1 MRKYN
6 FSGIGSAPTGAVAPI
21 YKTKEQ
27 AEEEKNKG
35 GVLGGLGY
43 LGEKAAASFMQSV
56 EGIWDYTAGG
66 LAKLFGADDWAEEQ
80 FRNDWFGDWYSH
92 PDEWY
97 NPGEGWKVA
106 GDVAGGIGTSLP
118 SLAAVG
124 IGAAVAYFSGGTLS
138 PVAVGLISAGTAG
151 LGAAGTSTKQAYQET
166 GKLGGAEFGYGALSG
181 TVEGTTEGIT
191 NALTLGTGA
200 VVKNIG
206 KAFGK
211 EMTET
216 VAKQSVLKGLFG
228 AFAGEAFEEGLSEWV
243 NPYLAQMTY
252 DPNAEEATAQ
262 EIAYAAFVGGL
273 SGMVMQGGNV
283 AIDSGSSFARGTSI
297 ANRGL
302 EGEVLN
308 LSAQIAAFQDAN
320 NTENEAYRTVAE
332 TYKKLSESLAQ
343 TGGVAET
350 AAQRKMLGDLSRA
363 NVAAVFSPMITRSAA
378 QIYANADVIAARLTE
393 YGYKDASGKPMTF
406 TAEQIREGITPGDKK
421 SFETALKTNSV
432 LRTLAVASTTGQL
445 TMDTR
450 AFRDATLAGRNLA
463 SRADLWNFAEN
474 ATADEVRA
482 VSAALGIENWETLT
496 EDEFAEKIAT
506 FLREGGA
513 ERYAAERAAEE
524 RIFADTGAAML
535 LPPTIALEDGQS
547 RKFTDGERELAIARR
562 GEEYRIY
569 DMATRTGTR
578 AMSRAE
584 VNKALADEREK
595 RQSILSEAKE
605 SERRRAEIKRK
616 REETDAWARENVKK
630 YAELSAQS
638 KTVVRKVIAAARA
651 SGLSETDVQ
660 MYATVSAHAGL
671 DIVFSKR
678 LCKVEGG
685 YADAFWDPGKNRIV
699 VNPEAKR
706 SAEKILLHE
715 LDHAVRSGIRKDGG
729 TQVFAE
735 AIFGIDTEAA
745 QKITAR
751 YKNVKSEVSQAELIW
766 DEANAYFAETF
777 FANKN
782 VLASLTEKV
791 PSLRERILAFFEG
804 AKSDYA
810 GAPSLE
816 GAAKRYYTTYKK
828 MFDEFAERN
837 ADRNAEEGAGGS
849 AKYRITDDSLIKKYP
864 RLNLNEDFSDKD
876 GVPAIRLEDGS
887 VLTFT
892 EPHVSFI
899 QASGIDAEDIESG
912 GWIANGVYE
921 PSERSDTLR
930 YKERMLAKKR
940 MEEKRAAK
948 KAEGGVRYALPD
960 DVEEALFDDEFYEQ
974 FAGESK
980 EKITETAAELENII
994 NSEAFKDMD
1003 YDTQFDTRAK
1013 LKAVNAG
1020 YTTLYDYYVGR
1031 RKASI
1036 IEDYERYLKTGRENS
1051 VSRKL
1056 KEKQAAK
1063 AKQEKIS
1070 AEKSEAT
1077 PHKNAQFAIIQ
1088 QTNPMYDEF
1097 HTGIRSP
1104 ADIKTFAEVVDDAD
1118 SFTWGDFTRE
1128 DAKAALEAGKI
1139 RIYSS
1144 YAIKN
1149 GVFVST
1155 SYKQALDYAGDD
1167 AKSVHSRT
1175 VALDS
1180 VAWING
1186 DEGQYARVTQKKSD
1200 GRRYAL
1206 PMDDEA
1212 LDKVLDD
1219 MRENG
1224 VVFDPEGIIMKGAPV
1239 IPDSP
1244 RAKIHTRARAYMV
1257 FEKLAD
1263 NNLLSNKSRKE
1274 FLDVIYKAMNSFETA
1289 TEKQSF
1295 AHEAAEFFVARLLT
1309 EAKTENP
1316 NVRPAHRRL
1325 SWLNIGVGKLS
1336 FSPSDIAEMRA
1347 VLDESEFRKIFGRW
1361 GRKTSGT
1368 PSYMLDMFINEV
1380 STTIPGMSYIGRMH
1394 PVEALLELDKMY
1406 EEARK
1411 TITVDKYISAY
1422 WDSTDDDILAMVKS
1436 AEDAIINGFDAQ
1448 DKAIIEEKLENT
1460 RELAESYKEQFDTLR
1475 GTIRYR
1481 GYIASRVEKLNDMKK
1496 GVFHNS
1502 SIYKEDTFDKILGK
1516 LTSIEWRKNLS
1527 VTRVREVMKDIA
1539 NWYTKENALLGYVDK
1554 NNVGYYDE
1562 SIAEKMQAL
1571 ANGDGAISAAELA
1584 ELDQVLGYLT
1594 KFIETYNKVYING
1607 KWVDAK
1613 PVAQRYVNI
1622 LHDGGKL
1629 KEGFFR
1635 EWWRKYLVT
1644 YGDFASV
1651 VRYFDRYR
1659 PDGFFTETLE
1669 RLRAAAIEA
1678 DVQIHRIMKPYEAFM
1693 QKNKNYLRKAE
1704 GETVEFM
1711 GVTMPK
1717 MTAISLYMTM
1727 GREQAQKGFAVGGFQ
1742 FETANGETVRVE
1754 GMAMNT
1760 ELTEEAILSV
1770 VTARRKELYGL
1781 LSDAD
1786 KDYIQILEHGYN
1798 AETRALKAARDMER
1812 YGFTNVMNDY
1822 YYPIRR
1828 ANTANSVDSSLS
1840 AELDRVSSAGFNK
1853 DTVKGAAGEL
1863 FIQNAD
1869 TLYRNHV
1876 RAVCQYATLSP
1887 AIEAYNKLFNMDI
1900 SGNPNHPIS
1909 VKTESKNVWKNAHGQ
1924 FRLLIGDM
1932 QGIPRERGEAME
1944 FLGMLRGGYAKFQ
1957 LGANPK
1963 TVATQI
1969 SSLLASTSV
1978 LDADSVAKA
1987 FGVSGKDVDKYCA
2000 LAELRNADNTAAMA
2014 QGVLNTGKRVK
2025 YGIDKVSDAMM
2036 KPIGWMD
2043 RQVITRLFAAC
2054 QVQVA
2059 KNNGP
2064 KLNTEENRVA
2074 AGELL
2079 TRVILETQ
2087 QNSFATE
2094 RSAAMRSGNE
2104 IMRTLTMFSA
2114 DAMKVTGRVIDAFG
2128 EISALRERIKNA
2140 EGEAK
2145 AELKAQLKRANKR
2158 MGKSVGAML
2167 AVAAYSAGIAQ
2178 LFRWLYDKEKDED
2191 ESTAEIMIADFAGN
2205 MVGGLPIIKEFTR
2218 RFTDGFGVENY
2229 SLAMLNDLLDSTVR
2243 VVNFAGNVIKG
2254 NADGQ
2259 NAAAELRNLAY
2270 TAGQFTGIPARNIY
2284 NMLYGLTKRF
2294 SPQTAYKVDEWFYA
2308 KNYEND
2314 LARYVRE
2321 GDDRMTNMLL
2331 SLAVNEKTGSALSA
2345 TAHTELHR
2353 LITAGYKILPREIG
2367 KTITVD
2373 GNEYEMSEDE
2383 REMVRAA
2390 YADVTDKL
2398 DTLFRNRAYTLLS
2411 DEEKEEAIRYLYNTA
2426 YSEAITDVYG
2436 IDRGNAPVIADVVGY
2451 DVATLAYMRTKG
2463 IEADKGKDGK
2473 SLPGTKKKKTV
2484 AAINTLNISTEK
2496 KLFLI
2501 CAKGYS
2507 LADGDVRGL
2516 TAQAAKKKLLAYI
2529 LALPGKTKDEKA
2541 RLAEMC
2547 GFAVKNGK
2555 ISLKNTA

>member
-80 FRNDWFGDWYSH
+80 FKNDWFGDWYSH
-92 PDEWY
+92 PDELY

-151 LGAAGTSTKQAYQET
+151 LGAAGTSTKKAYQET
-166 GKLGGAEFGYGALSG
+166 GELGAKEFGYGALSG

-216 VAKQSVLKGLFG
+216 VAKQGVLKGLFG

-283 AIDSGSSFARGTSI
+283 AIDSGNSFLRGTSI

-320 NTENEAYRTVAE
+320 NTENEAFRTVAE
-332 TYKKLSESLAQ
+332 TYKKLSESLEK
-343 TGGVAET
+343 TGGAAET

-393 YGYKDASGKPMTF
+393 YGYKDANGKPMTF
-406 TAEQIREGITPGDKK
+406 TAEQIREGIVPGDKK
-421 SFETALKTNSV
+421 SFEKALKTNSV

-524 RIFADTGAAML
+524 RIFADTGAAMP

-595 RQSILSEAKE
+595 RQSILAEAKE

-651 SGLSETDVQ
+651 SGLSEADVQ

-751 YKNVKSEVSQAELIW
+751 YKNVKSEVSQTELIW

-791 PSLRERILAFFEG
+791 PTLKERILAFFEG

-810 GAPSLE
+810 GAPRLE

-837 ADRNAEEGAGGS
+837 ADRNAEEGAGG
-849 AKYRITDDSLIKKYP
+849 
-864 RLNLNEDFSDKD
+864 
-876 GVPAIRLEDGS
+876 
-887 VLTFT
+887 
-892 EPHVSFI
+892 
-899 QASGIDAEDIESG
+899 
-912 GWIANGVYE
+912 
-921 PSERSDTLR
+921 
-930 YKERMLAKKR
+930 
-940 MEEKRAAK
+940 AA
-948 KAEGGVRYALPD
+948 RYALPEED
-960 DVEEALFDDEFYEQ
+960 IGDIDAILGELYGEGIDIHRGTVIVDTLPVIPESPRGKRYSRAEAMKIVDSLVSAHFLKKKQRKDMVSSVYSAMNGLESMAQISEYADTFAKFYVDKLMQIRIEHGDVPEYARQLSLLRTYM
-974 FAGESK
+974 G
-980 EKITETAAELENII
+980 KISFTPADIAELRASLGREETKNFLSRWARKGYDGVYPADVFLADLQQLYPEIADRIDGKTPVDAMMII
-994 NSEAFKDMD
+994 NEMYDAARERTGSGRYFKLYPDQSADWQNMMARDIYNSIMQGFVSADKALAAQALSRAEDNADFWQAKLDEERVTDREFNEGFREKLKTEKSEN
-1003 YDTQFDTRAK
+1003 AK
-1013 LKAVNAG
+1013 LKRDVKRVERERDYFQAKREEDIAADREFRERQKEAYKTQTKALRDSKAEAEKRAKIAEKDLAEAIKKQKYAESVAENEQIRA
-1020 YTTLYDYYVGR
+1020 DYYQ
-1031 RKASI
+1031 
-1036 IEDYERYLKTGRENS
+1036 YEIQQRQEEHKRE
-1051 VSRKL
+1051 REEAELRHFDKL
-1056 KEKQAAK
+1056 VAERNKRINAEEK
-1063 AKQEKIS
+1063 AKQTKLAARE
-1070 AEKSEAT
+1070 AEKSLT
-1077 PHKNAQFAIIQ
+1077 
-1088 QTNPMYDEF
+1088 
-1097 HTGIRSP
+1097 
-1104 ADIKTFAEVVDDAD
+1104 
-1118 SFTWGDFTRE
+1118 
-1128 DAKAALEAGKI
+1128 
-1139 RIYSS
+1139 
-1144 YAIKN
+1144 
-1149 GVFVST
+1149 
-1155 SYKQALDYAGDD
+1155 
-1167 AKSVHSRT
+1167 
-1175 VALDS
+1175 
-1180 VAWING
+1180 
-1186 DEGQYARVTQKKSD
+1186 ARGHIS
-1200 GRRYAL
+1200 A
-1206 PMDDEA
+1206 
-1212 LDKVLDD
+1212 
-1219 MRENG
+1219 
-1224 VVFDPEGIIMKGAPV
+1224 
-1239 IPDSP
+1239 
-1244 RAKIHTRARAYMV
+1244 
-1257 FEKLAD
+1257 
-1263 NNLLSNKSRKE
+1263 
-1274 FLDVIYKAMNSFETA
+1274 
-1289 TEKQSF
+1289 
-1295 AHEAAEFFVARLLT
+1295 
-1309 EAKTENP
+1309 
-1316 NVRPAHRRL
+1316 
-1325 SWLNIGVGKLS
+1325 
-1336 FSPSDIAEMRA
+1336 
-1347 VLDESEFRKIFGRW
+1347 
-1361 GRKTSGT
+1361 
-1368 PSYMLDMFINEV
+1368 
-1380 STTIPGMSYIGRMH
+1380 
-1394 PVEALLELDKMY
+1394 
-1406 EEARK
+1406 
-1411 TITVDKYISAY
+1411 TVDK
-1422 WDSTDDDILAMVKS
+1422 L
-1436 AEDAIINGFDAQ
+1436 Q
-1448 DKAIIEEKLENT
+1448 
-1460 RELAESYKEQFDTLR
+1460 
-1475 GTIRYR
+1475 
-1481 GYIASRVEKLNDMKK
+1481 DMKK
-1496 GVFHNS
+1496 NRFTSAAEYNGN
-1502 SIYKEDTFDKILGK
+1502 TFDKIVGELAKVERGGK
-1516 LTSIEWRKNLS
+1516 FSPTKA
-1527 VTRVREVMKDIA
+1527 REAMKLLAD
-1539 NWYTKENALLGYVDK
+1539 WYTPENPLF
-1554 NNVGYYDE
+1554 
-1562 SIAEKMQAL
+1562 
-1571 ANGDGAISAAELA
+1571 AELA
-1584 ELDQVLGYLT
+1584 EDDPDAWIKDIHEMIKSLANSDGAFTAEQLGTMDNVLRYFVNYI
-1594 KFIETYNKVYING
+1594 KNYNKVFYNG

-1659 PDGFFTETLE
+1659 PDGFFTETFG

-1704 GETVEFM
+1704 SETVEFM

-1727 GREQAQKGFAVGGFQ
+1727 GREQAQKGFAVGGFK
-1742 FETANGETVRVE
+1742 FKAVDGKTVRVE

-1770 VTARRKELYGL
+1770 VAARRKELYGL

-1786 KDYIQILEHGYN
+1786 KEYIQILEHGYN
-1798 AETRALKAARDMER
+1798 TETRALKAARDMER

-1909 VKTESKNVWKNAHGQ
+1909 VKTESENVWENAHGQ
-1924 FRLLIGDM
+1924 FRLLIGDI
-1932 QGIPRERGEAME
+1932 QGIPRDRGEAME

-1957 LGANPK
+1957 LGANLK
-1963 TVATQI
+1963 TVATQL

-1978 LDADSVAKA
+1978 LDADSVAQSLR
-1987 FGVSGKDVDKYCA
+1987 VSGKDVDKYCA

-2014 QGVLNTGKRVK
+2014 QGVLNAGKRVK

-2128 EISALRERIKNA
+2128 EISALRERIKTA

-2167 AVAAYSAGIAQ
+2167 GVAAYSAGIAQ

-2229 SLAMLNDLLDSTVR
+2229 SLSMLNDLLDSTVR

-2331 SLAVNEKTGSALSA
+2331 SLAVNKKTGSALSA

-2373 GNEYEMSEDE
+2373 GNEYEMSEEE

-2411 DEEKEEAIRYLYNTA
+2411 DAEKQEAIRYLYNTA
-2426 YSEAITDVYG
+2426 YSEAVADVYV
-2436 IDRGNAPVIADVVGY
+2436 IDRGNAPVIADVLGY

-2484 AAINTLNISTEK
+2484 AAINALNISTEK

>member
-35 GVLGGLGY
+35 GVLGGIGY

-106 GDVAGGIGTSLP
+106 GDVFGGIGTSLP
-118 SLAAVG
+118 SIAAVG

-166 GKLGGAEFGYGALSG
+166 GELGAKEFGYGALSG
-181 TVEGTTEGIT
+181 AVEGTTEGIT

-243 NPYLAQMTY
+243 NPYLAQLTY

-283 AIDSGSSFARGTSI
+283 AIDSGNSFLRGTSI

-332 TYKKLSESLAQ
+332 TYKKLSESLEK
-343 TGGVAET
+343 TGGAAET

-393 YGYKDASGKPMTF
+393 YGYKDANGKPMKF

-421 SFETALKTNSV
+421 SFEKALKTNSV

-482 VSAALGIENWETLT
+482 VSEALGIENWETLT

-524 RIFADTGAAML
+524 RIYADTGAAMP

-569 DMATRTGTR
+569 DMATRTGTK

-584 VNKALADEREK
+584 INKALADEREK

-605 SERRRAEIKRK
+605 NERRRAEIKRK

-651 SGLSETDVQ
+651 SGLSEADVQ

-715 LDHAVRSGIRKDGG
+715 LDHAVRTGIRKDGG

-735 AIFGIDTEAA
+735 AIFGIDAEAA
-745 QKITAR
+745 EKITAR
-751 YKNVKSEVSQAELIW
+751 YKNVKSEVSQAELIF

-810 GAPSLE
+810 GAPRLE

-837 ADRNAEEGAGGS
+837 ADRNAEEGTAG
-849 AKYRITDDSLIKKYP
+849 
-864 RLNLNEDFSDKD
+864 
-876 GVPAIRLEDGS
+876 
-887 VLTFT
+887 
-892 EPHVSFI
+892 
-899 QASGIDAEDIESG
+899 
-912 GWIANGVYE
+912 
-921 PSERSDTLR
+921 
-930 YKERMLAKKR
+930 
-940 MEEKRAAK
+940 AA
-948 KAEGGVRYALPD
+948 RYALP
-960 DVEEALFDDEFYEQ
+960 E
-974 FAGESK
+974 
-980 EKITETAAELENII
+980 
-994 NSEAFKDMD
+994 
-1003 YDTQFDTRAK
+1003 
-1013 LKAVNAG
+1013 
-1020 YTTLYDYYVGR
+1020 
-1031 RKASI
+1031 
-1036 IEDYERYLKTGRENS
+1036 
-1051 VSRKL
+1051 
-1056 KEKQAAK
+1056 
-1063 AKQEKIS
+1063 
-1070 AEKSEAT
+1070 
-1077 PHKNAQFAIIQ
+1077 
-1088 QTNPMYDEF
+1088 
-1097 HTGIRSP
+1097 
-1104 ADIKTFAEVVDDAD
+1104 
-1118 SFTWGDFTRE
+1118 
-1128 DAKAALEAGKI
+1128 
-1139 RIYSS
+1139 
-1144 YAIKN
+1144 
-1149 GVFVST
+1149 
-1155 SYKQALDYAGDD
+1155 
-1167 AKSVHSRT
+1167 
-1175 VALDS
+1175 
-1180 VAWING
+1180 
-1186 DEGQYARVTQKKSD
+1186 
-1200 GRRYAL
+1200 
-1206 PMDDEA
+1206 DEA
-1212 LDKVLDD
+1212 LP
-1219 MRENG
+1219 
-1224 VVFDPEGIIMKGAPV
+1224 FDEDA
-1239 IPDSP
+1239 
-1244 RAKIHTRARAYMV
+1244 
-1257 FEKLAD
+1257 LA
-1263 NNLLSNKSRKE
+1263 
-1274 FLDVIYKAMNSFETA
+1274 
-1289 TEKQSF
+1289 
-1295 AHEAAEFFVARLLT
+1295 
-1309 EAKTENP
+1309 
-1316 NVRPAHRRL
+1316 
-1325 SWLNIGVGKLS
+1325 
-1336 FSPSDIAEMRA
+1336 A
-1347 VLDESEFRKIFGRW
+1347 VD
-1361 GRKTSGT
+1361 
-1368 PSYMLDMFINEV
+1368 
-1380 STTIPGMSYIGRMH
+1380 
-1394 PVEALLELDKMY
+1394 ALLESEGIAPASVMKTTLPTFPESQRERRYSKDAAIRVIDTLPNLHLMNKTQRKAFIKSMDGALENCVSMDQKLDFAKMF
-1406 EEARK
+1406 A
-1411 TITVDKYISAY
+1411 SAY
-1422 WDSTDDDILAMVKS
+1422 VAHLEKVKIEREGRKEMLETEQDLSFGLHNVSFSKADISELIHLLGEDETKRFLKRWQRTGNTATLYPVDVFLRDLQYERPRFTSAIDGKKPIDAMVEIDRIYTDAYVRTTS
-1436 AEDAIINGFDAQ
+1436 DRYIQPFARMTDTQRATIEDAVYRGIINGFNSADTEITAHALEAAEERADVLEAMFEQRAADDRDFREAIQIDAERRIKNLNERNAETKKKYGDQVKRANIQKRNAEIVAKQAKKAQETAEKRTESADKRAETAEKRAVKAEKRAEATVKRAASKVQDLEERNLELRGRVTNFAKEAQKERRRAGALERRIETQQKYTIKLRDEARELKNRPNILIRISKDAQ
-1448 DKAIIEEKLENT
+1448 K
-1460 RELAESYKEQFDTLR
+1460 LAEIRNGDFQNSAEYKDKTFQRVLEIFRTLEWRGNFDTNVAR
-1475 GTIRYR
+1475 E
-1481 GYIASRVEKLNDMKK
+1481 AFEKLNK
-1496 GVFHNS
+1496 
-1502 SIYKEDTFDKILGK
+1502 
-1516 LTSIEWRKNLS
+1516 
-1527 VTRVREVMKDIA
+1527 
-1539 NWYTKENALLGYVDK
+1539 WYNKENAILKYEDDKNPGDYDQGISDILQELASVEGKFSVENLRDVDK
-1554 NNVGYYDE
+1554 IIRYFTNL
-1562 SIAEKMQAL
+1562 IK
-1571 ANGDGAISAAELA
+1571 
-1584 ELDQVLGYLT
+1584 
-1594 KFIETYNKVYING
+1594 TYNKVYING

-1727 GREQAQKGFAVGGFQ
+1727 GREQAQKGFAVGGFK
-1742 FETANGETVRVE
+1742 FKAADGKTVRVE

-1770 VTARRKELYGL
+1770 VAARRKELYGL
-1781 LSDAD
+1781 LSDTD
-1786 KDYIQILEHGYN
+1786 KEYIQILEHGYN
-1798 AETRALKAARDMER
+1798 TETRALKAARDMER

-1876 RAVCQYATLSP
+1876 RAVCQYATLSQ

-1909 VKTESKNVWKNAHGQ
+1909 VKTESENVWENAHGQ
-1924 FRLLIGDM
+1924 FRLLIGDI
-1932 QGIPRERGEAME
+1932 QGIPRDRGEAME

-1963 TVATQI
+1963 TVATQL

-1978 LDADSVAKA
+1978 LDADSVAQSLR
-1987 FGVSGKDVDKYCA
+1987 VSGKDVDKYCA

-2014 QGVLNTGKRVK
+2014 QGVLNAGKRVK

-2229 SLAMLNDLLDSTVR
+2229 SLSMLNDLLDSTVR

-2259 NAAAELRNLAY
+2259 NAATELRNLAY

-2373 GNEYEMSEDE
+2373 GNEYEMSEEE

-2390 YADVTDKL
+2390 YASVTDKL

-2426 YSEAITDVYG
+2426 YSEAIADVYG

-2463 IEADKGKDGK
+2463 IESDKGKDGK

-2484 AAINTLNISTEK
+2484 AAINALNISTEK